1 MSMSRPPFSSGKTAG
16 SVSRRAVIGAATS
29 APVVCLANT
38 LSAPSD
44 TLIGRCTEWLTLDFK
59 SDDLARRWSALET
72 LAASGYDYFRMNDR
86 ERRSLPMGTE
96 MEAIE
101 KQLDAL
107 FNQRKRLFKDITKM
121 APTNVHEAASLMV
134 IAARIEVHDPGPSAP
149 LIRKAMEFIA
159 DGTCPR
165 CGEPYVPKSLPTA

>member
-1 MSMSRPPFSSGKTAG
+1 MPHDQADPTSL
-16 SVSRRAVIGAATS
+16 SRRTLLAVAGATPVLCAAGGS
-29 APVVCLANT
+29 SPAPPAE
-38 LSAPSD
+38 
-44 TLIGRCTEWLTLDFK
+44 TLIGRCAKWLTLDFK

-86 ERRSLPMGTE
+86 ERRSLPMGPE

-101 KQLDAL
+101 KQLDTL
-107 FNQRKRLFKDITKM
+107 FNQRKRLFKDIAKM
-121 APTNVHEAASLMV
+121 TPTNVHEAASLMV